1 MPHVPTSLATSWG
14 AWAVFVSALAT
25 QLGVPVPA
33 APMLILAGTLIARG
47 AAPFWQM
54 LVAAVLAVLIADS
67 LWFTAG
73 RLYGRQFLN
82 SLVRFSL
89 SIDSTLRTARN
100 WFERFGVPLLA
111 LSKFVPGL
119 GLVSAPLLGTTQIA
133 VHVFVLWDLIGATA
147 WASFWMLGGA
157 ALQAQI
163 GHLFALVRANGAT
176 VVDVLVLA
184 CLGFI
189 LYRWIR
195 RMQFKQWLETNRIT
209 PDQLDAMMRS
219 DTPPVI
225 YDARP
230 QEVRRKEP
238 YRIKGAIA
246 LDLDSPDRVD
256 QMLSEHEVVV
266 YCVCPNEATAK
277 SIARRLHAKDF
288 CNVRPLKGGLDAWE
302 KHGYPVEDIPPESK
316 PVAHEHDD
324 IDGIDANTITIRAT
338 APE

>member
-1 MPHVPTSLATSWG
+1 MPLVPTALATSWG
-14 AWAVFVSALAT
+14 AWAVFVSVLAT

-33 APMLILAGTLIARG
+33 APMLIIAGTLVAQG
-47 AAPFWQM
+47 AASFWQM
-54 LVAAVLAVLIADS
+54 LLAAVLAVLIADS
-67 LWFTAG
+67 LWFAAG
-73 RLYGRQFLN
+73 RLYGRRFLT

-119 GLVSAPLLGTTQIA
+119 GLVSAPMLGTTQIE
-133 VHVFVLWDLIGATA
+133 VRIFVLWDVIGATA

-157 ALQAQI
+157 ALQHQI
-163 GHLFALVRANGAT
+163 AEGIALVRENGAT
-176 VVDVLVLA
+176 VVDVLVIA
-184 CLGFI
+184 FVGFV

-195 RMQFKQWLETNRIT
+195 RQQFRMWLEKYRIT

-219 DTPPVI
+219 DAPPVI

-230 QEVRRKEP
+230 ADVRRKEP
-238 YRIKGAIA
+238 YRIKGAVA
-246 LDLDSPDRVD
+246 LDLDSPDLVD
-256 QMLSEHEVVV
+256 QILSEHEVVV

-277 SIARRLHAKDF
+277 LIARRLQAKGF
-288 CNVRPLKGGLDAWE
+288 KHVRPLKGGLDAWE
-302 KHGYPVEDIPPESK
+302 KHGYPVEAIPLEP
-316 PVAHEHDD
+316 AHAAADHEEE
-324 IDGIDANTITIRAT
+324 GFITIRAT

>member
-1 MPHVPTSLATSWG
+1 VPI
-14 AWAVFVSALAT
+14 
-25 QLGVPVPA
+25 PA
-33 APMLILAGTLIARG
+33 APMLILAGTLVAQG

-54 LVAAVLAVLIADS
+54 LVAAVVAVLIADS

-89 SIDSTLRTARN
+89 SIDSTLRTARR

-119 GLVSAPLLGTTQIA
+119 GLVSAPLLGTTQID
-133 VHVFVLWDLIGATA
+133 VRVFVLWDLIGATA

-163 GHLFALVRANGAT
+163 GHLFELVRANGAT

-184 CLGFI
+184 CLGFL

-195 RMQFKQWLETNRIT
+195 RVQFQQWLETNRIT
-209 PDQLDAMMRS
+209 PTQLDEMMRS
-219 DTPPVI
+219 DTPPVV

-230 QEVRRKEP
+230 REVRRKEP

-246 LDLDSPDRVD
+246 LDLDSPERVD

-277 SIARRLHAKDF
+277 SLVRRLHAKGF
-288 CNVRPLKGGLDAWE
+288 RHVRPLKGGLDAWE
-302 KHGYPVEDIPPESK
+302 KHGYPVEAIPPEAR
-316 PVAHEHDD
+316 PAMHDED
-324 IDGIDANTITIRAT
+324 DTGPDTITIRAT